1 MSKSTSFNRLF
12 LGLGLAC
19 AIFLLWLWQQS
30 AELADVAPEQVLPPA
45 AKSDMPA
52 GRAAATP
59 APSAASP
66 LRADLRAMLNAMAEA
81 IASGMAREREA
92 VLAFK
97 DDAALRR
104 FLERAQKNGLAVL
117 GQLGALRAV
126 RVRFDSANAL
136 QRELIEND
144 SDYDSITANARFG
157 IPQPPAREDRANVN
171 QVPFGN
177 DTLAFLGAIGDRSS
191 WGRGTTIAILDTG
204 VAADATF
211 GLTRLRALDIGLG
224 TTPGN
229 GPEDGHGTAVAALA
243 AGLAGDAP
251 GVAPAASLLSIRV
264 TDSSGTSDL
273 FTISQAIVTAV
284 DAGAKI
290 INVSLGG
297 YSTGPVL
304 DSAIAYA
311 TQKGAL
317 IVAAAGNDQAAQLAW
332 PAADPRVVSVGA
344 IDKAEQQVSFSNS
357 GPQLQLTAPGY
368 GVQTAWL
375 NGQRVYVDGTSAS
388 APIVA
393 GAIAAVISQNPS
405 LTPQQAADLLAR
417 TANDGGQPGADAAF
431 GHGIINLATALN
443 SSNPTYVDTAVSS
456 HYFDAANGQMQ
467 FVVQNRSGRTVS
479 GLSLNVT
486 AGTTSTSYSVPSL
499 AAGETYVAKVPVSE
513 ISLKSAGTIPFTTQL
528 NNPIGVVDQVPAY
541 NKRSS
546 VLSAE
551 PPATSTATAPR
562 R

>member
-1 MSKSTSFNRLF
+1 MSRSTSFNLLF
-12 LGLGLAC
+12 AGVGVVC
-19 AIFLLWLWQQS
+19 AALLLWLWRQG
-30 AELADVAPEQVLPPA
+30 AKPEPELATRPAQIAANADRATLPA
-45 AKSDMPA
+45 AAVPGA
-52 GRAAATP
+52 EARRL
-59 APSAASP
+59 SP
-66 LRADLRAMLNAMAEA
+66 ELHAMLTELAR
-81 IASGMAREREA
+81 ILASGNARDREA

-97 DDAALRR
+97 DDAAMQR
-104 FLERAQKNGLAVL
+104 FLSRANKSGLAVI

-126 RVRFDSANAL
+126 RVRFDSLSSL
-136 QRELIEND
+136 QRELLENN
-144 SDYDSITANARFG
+144 SDLSEITANTRFG
-157 IPQPPAREDRANVN
+157 IPQPPARQDRTGVD

-177 DTLAFLGAIGDRSS
+177 DTLAFLGATGDRSS

-211 GLTRLRALDIGLG
+211 GSARLRALDIGLG
-224 TTPGN
+224 LTPGS
-229 GPEDGHGTAVAALA
+229 GREDGHGTAVAALA
-243 AGLAGDAP
+243 AGLAPDAP
-251 GVAPAASLLSIRV
+251 GVAPSANLLSIRV
-264 TDSSGTSDL
+264 TDASGTSDL

-297 YSTGPVL
+297 YSTGSVL

-332 PAADPRVVSVGA
+332 PAADSRVLSVGA

-393 GAIAAVISQNPS
+393 GAIATVISQNPS
-405 LTPQQAADLLAR
+405 VTPQQAADLLAR
-417 TANDGGQPGADAAF
+417 TANDGGQPGVDAAF
-431 GHGIINLATALN
+431 GHGILNLATALN
-443 SSNPTYVDTAVSS
+443 SSNPSYVDTAVSS
-456 HYFDAANGQMQ
+456 HYFDAATGQMQ
-467 FVVQNRSGRTVS
+467 FVLQNRSGRTVS
-479 GLSLNVT
+479 GLALSVST
-486 AGTTSTSYSVPSL
+486 GTTTATYSVPSL

-513 ISLKSAGTIPFTTQL
+513 IMLKSAGSIAFTTQL
-528 NNPIGVVDQVPAY
+528 TNPLGVVDQVPAN

-546 VLSAE
+546 VLTAE
-551 PPATSTATAPR
+551 TPAPATTSPR
-562 R
+562 P